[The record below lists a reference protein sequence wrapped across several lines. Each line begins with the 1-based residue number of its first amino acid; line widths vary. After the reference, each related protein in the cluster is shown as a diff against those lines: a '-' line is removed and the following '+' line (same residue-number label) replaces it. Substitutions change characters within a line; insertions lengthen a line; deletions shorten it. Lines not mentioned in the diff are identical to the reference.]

1 MNRLFAITGIINY
14 AIVVFLNAFTDLGHK
29 IIIQNTV
36 FKVYDGYLQIILT
49 AIVNALILLPF
60 ILMFSPSGFLAD
72 KFPKNKIM
80 EYSAAFAVVITL
92 GITYSYYQGWFFTAF
107 VMTFLLALQS
117 ALYGPA
123 KYGYIKELV
132 GVQHITAGNAL
143 IQGTTTVAILGGIIF
158 YTVLFEGMFSEALT
172 TKEEILKAIAPL
184 GWLLVVGSVI
194 EWFLASKLP
203 NKMIEAS
210 QRRFEFQKYIQ
221 GVYLRRNFKIIT
233 RKREIFEAIIALSL
247 FWSISQVVL
256 AIFGEYAKSELGVT
270 NTIFVQGV
278 MALAGVGIV
287 LGSILAS
294 HFSKYYINTGLV
306 AIGSVMIT
314 LLVFLIPFVS
324 SMALLAFMFMLFGI
338 AAGLLMVPLNAH
350 IQFLAPTVHLG
361 TILAGSNFVQNIFMF
376 SFLLLTTLFAY
387 FGMNST
393 FLFYL
398 MGFVGICLS
407 YIVLKRYK
415 AMTFWAIFEMFSKM
429 RHRYNY
435 VGLEN
440 IPSSKGV
447 LLLGNHVSWVDW
459 IIVQLPLQK
468 RINYMMDKDIYY
480 WPLLHSA
487 FKLGETIPVSTKAS
501 KDAFVEAHK
510 RLLGGKIVGL
520 YPEGEISK
528 DGELGKFYR
537 GYEMIPQNYDGV
549 IVPFFIEGIYGSMFA
564 KYKPKKRRNIFRRRK
579 INVYFAPPVP
589 MDTKADEIRDIILAM
604 KEKYE
609 TK

>member
-1 MNRLFAITGIINY
+1 
-14 AIVVFLNAFTDLGHK
+14 
-29 IIIQNTV
+29 
-36 FKVYDGYLQIILT
+36 
-49 AIVNALILLPF
+49 
-60 ILMFSPSGFLAD
+60 
-72 KFPKNKIM
+72 
-80 EYSAAFAVVITL
+80 
-92 GITYSYYQGWFFTAF
+92 
-107 VMTFLLALQS
+107 
-117 ALYGPA
+117 
-123 KYGYIKELV
+123 
-132 GVQHITAGNAL
+132 
-143 IQGTTTVAILGGIIF
+143 
-158 YTVLFEGMFSEALT
+158 
-172 TKEEILKAIAPL
+172 
-184 GWLLVVGSVI
+184 
-194 EWFLASKLP
+194 
-203 NKMIEAS
+203 
-210 QRRFEFQKYIQ
+210 
-221 GVYLRRNFKIIT
+221 
-233 RKREIFEAIIALSL
+233 
-247 FWSISQVVL
+247 
-256 AIFGEYAKSELGVT
+256 
-270 NTIFVQGV
+270 
-278 MALAGVGIV
+278 
-287 LGSILAS
+287 
-294 HFSKYYINTGLV
+294 
-306 AIGSVMIT
+306 
-314 LLVFLIPFVS
+314 
-324 SMALLAFMFMLFGI
+324 
-338 AAGLLMVPLNAH
+338 
-350 IQFLAPTVHLG
+350 
-361 TILAGSNFVQNIFMF
+361 
-376 SFLLLTTLFAY
+376 
-387 FGMNST
+387 
-393 FLFYL
+393 
-398 MGFVGICLS
+398 
-407 YIVLKRYK
+407 
-415 AMTFWAIFEMFSKM
+415 M